1 MKNKKLFLIL
11 IILGL
16 IALTV
21 NTYAEVTKLNSIA
34 HYPFARVKGKI
45 ATQEAMKT
53 VVDRYAADIKLGFE
67 MAGHGDLYLPF
78 LDQIRTATFTDSTW
92 AVGDRV
98 MWMLFRNQ
106 GKVKVT
112 KEIEWAGK
120 APLEVFAV
128 DVTKDYK
135 LYHFII
141 PKTCG
146 NIGLKS
152 IEDVPPPPAV
162 YSLAITPEKA
172 NLNDPI
178 TIDMTG
184 SKNAKGMVVEVLNA
198 QGETLASQTL
208 TPESPKWQIKF
219 DKPGEYV
226 FKAKTLDLQDIILPN
241 VAQAKIYI
249 NFPPICKLWASC
261 LPCQDYVGRPI
272 VFDASG
278 STDPDG
284 EIVKAVFEITDPAG
298 QVVDTFTKNDKPLLW
313 EKIFHKAGVYTI
325 TATVFDNA
333 GAVSPASDACRLS
346 FEVTQKKFFWLLEA
360 GPLVARGTYTAY
372 GLLRGGLFYW
382 LTPNRFSFVA
392 SAGGAIPFKGD
403 PWKIMFLANALVN
416 VHAGPVF
423 IGGGLGYST
432 KEKNIRKSGL
442 DMVGN
447 VGVDVFNSWT
457 SLGSIFFEFRSPLGS
472 NRSFDEHHKFALGFR
487 MLF

>member
-11 IILGL
+11 LILGL

-21 NTYAEVTKLNSIA
+21 NTYAEVTKLKSIA

-53 VVDRYAADIKLGFE
+53 VADRYAADIKLGFE

-178 TIDMTG
+178 TIDMSG
-184 SKNAKGMVVEVLNA
+184 SKNAKGMIVEVLNA
-198 QGETLASQTL
+198 QGETLASQKL

-226 FKAKTLDLQDIILPN
+226 FKARTLDLQDIILTN
-241 VAQAKIYI
+241 ATQAKTYI
-249 NFPPICKLWASC
+249 NSPPVCKLWASC

-298 QVVDTFTKNDKPLLW
+298 QVVDTFTKTDKPLLW

-372 GLLRGGLFYW
+372 GFLRGGLFYW

-457 SLGSIFFEFRSPLGS
+457 SLGSIFFEFRSPLGG
-472 NRSFDEHHKFALGFR
+472 NRSFDKHHKFALGFR